1 FGWRYVLGEWSMFC
15 GVGGVMWDVRLVN
28 GSSPCAGR
36 VEVYHDGQWGT
47 VYGYSYYGYD
57 LTWDMKAAAVV
68 CKALGC
74 GAALL
79 APGDAHFGRGSG
91 SISTYGVQCKGS
103 ERALRDCPSGTWG
116 HYSWS
121 HSSDAG
127 VIIVK
132 SGCDLSR
139 PWACANY
146 SAKEGRNKGAQNGVN
161 TGKVKHSWDLTGTS
175 SKWR

>member
-1 FGWRYVLGEWSMFC
+1 
-15 GVGGVMWDVRLVN
+15 
-28 GSSPCAGR
+28 
-36 VEVYHDGQWGT
+36 
-47 VYGYSYYGYD
+47 
-57 LTWDMKAAAVV
+57 MKAAAVV

-127 VIIVK
+127 VICSDPLQKPSI
-132 SGCDLSR
+132 SR
-139 PWACANY
+139 KPDSRVFERGESAQISCTGNY
-146 SAKEGRNKGAQNGVN
+146 PGSNFSLYRDGKIIASRTASENNNKATFTSLKITAGNYWCTYTKHMDGRE
-161 TGKVKHSWDLTGTS
+161 HTS
-175 SKWR
+175 PESERLRISMW